1 MTTSGS
7 NNATAAVVAAR
18 SGVPFGL
25 RTALES
31 ITESAKVKC
40 RQVVPVL
47 EKLRDMLAVEAAGL
61 QPADN
66 VGHIRPHADLKRK
79 QDLVARALSRLAG
92 GDYIQDVHAKVSMIM
107 ARYTDA
113 ETKTRKRR
121 KQEMTMSEQSETRYL
136 PAAPSAA
143 RQQQV
148 ASVDIPASFGTSSLA
163 SFTTATQTVD
173 FTSMFTQE
181 AKYMFGEERRPVEL
195 TPFDMCPK
203 CRVAMR
209 YNQNLQQLVCPNAG
223 CGHWKRFADM
233 TSTALA
239 YGEEV
244 EFCKYTY
251 KPVSHLD
258 DTMKFAE
265 AAESY
270 VVPPQALQ
278 RVMKTLRRRGIK
290 PEQITIP
297 MIRQICVTLPG
308 IRMENTVQIYCRL
321 SGRAPRRMTAFM
333 KDQMRIMF
341 FLQEAPYRKNCGGR
355 TNNLSFPFNLY
366 KYCELLGY
374 WEMLETF
381 PLLRGAINLSLHDGI
396 MEKVCQELSWEFVP
410 TVTSHII

>member
-1 MTTSGS
+1 MLPP
-7 NNATAAVVAAR
+7 AAR
-18 SGVPFGL
+18 TDVPFGL
-25 RTALES
+25 RSALEA
-31 ITESAKVKC
+31 ITETATVKC

-47 EKLRDMLAVEAAGL
+47 EKLQAMLAAEAAAL
-61 QPADN
+61 QPESN
-66 VGHIRPHADLKRK
+66 IGHIRPRADLRRK
-79 QDLVARALSRLAG
+79 QELVARAQARLAN
-92 GDYIQDVHAKVSMIM
+92 GDYMHDVHAKVSMIM
-107 ARYTDA
+107 ARYVDT
-113 ETKTRKRR
+113 ESKNRKRR
-121 KQEMTMSEQSETRYL
+121 KQEMSISEQSETRYL

-143 RQQQV
+143 RQQQQQQQLT
-148 ASVDIPASFGTSSLA
+148 AGVDIPASFGASSLA
-163 SFTTATQTVD
+163 SFTTATHTVD

-209 YNQNLQQLVCPNAG
+209 YNQNLQQLVCPNVG

-278 RVMKTLRRRGIK
+278 RVMKTLRRRGVK
-290 PEQITIP
+290 PEQISIP

-410 TVTSHII
+410 TVTSHIM

>member
-1 MTTSGS
+1 
-7 NNATAAVVAAR
+7 
-18 SGVPFGL
+18 
-25 RTALES
+25 
-31 ITESAKVKC
+31 
-40 RQVVPVL
+40 
-47 EKLRDMLAVEAAGL
+47 
-61 QPADN
+61 
-66 VGHIRPHADLKRK
+66 
-79 QDLVARALSRLAG
+79 
-92 GDYIQDVHAKVSMIM
+92 
-107 ARYTDA
+107 
-113 ETKTRKRR
+113 
-121 KQEMTMSEQSETRYL
+121 
-136 PAAPSAA
+136 
-143 RQQQV
+143 
-148 ASVDIPASFGTSSLA
+148 
-163 SFTTATQTVD
+163 
-173 FTSMFTQE
+173 
-181 AKYMFGEERRPVEL
+181 MFGEQRRPVEL

-209 YNQNLQQLVCPNAG
+209 YNQHLQQLVCPSTG

-270 VVPPQALQ
+270 VVPPAALQ

-290 PEQITIP
+290 PEAITIP

-355 TNNLSFPFNLY
+355 TNNLSFPYNLY

-396 MEKVCQELSWEFVP
+396 MEKVCHELSWEFVP
-410 TVTSHII
+410 TVAAHVII

>member
-1 MTTSGS
+1 MTSASLLPTVSAS
-7 NNATAAVVAAR
+7 MYAT
-18 SGVPFGL
+18 VPFGL
-25 RTALES
+25 RSALETILENS
-31 ITESAKVKC
+31 RVKS
-40 RQVVPVL
+40 QGVMVTL
-47 EKLRDMLAVEAAGL
+47 MKLRDQLEAEAATL
-61 QPADN
+61 DPLRN
-66 VGHIRPHADLKRK
+66 LGHLRPHADVARK
-79 QDLVARALSRLAG
+79 QATVAKAIERLETGAYM
-92 GDYIQDVHAKVSMIM
+92 DEVRAKVAMFMSRFIDFE
-107 ARYTDA
+107 A
-113 ETKTRKRR
+113 KSKKRR
-121 KQEMTMSEQSETRYL
+121 QEEITVSQQSETRYL
-136 PAAPSAA
+136 PAAPMDA
-143 RQQQV
+143 RNML
-148 ASVDIPASFGTSSLA
+148 SSDIPASFGASSLA
-163 SFTTATQTVD
+163 SFTTAAHAAD
-173 FTSMFTQE
+173 LTSVFTQE
-181 AKYMFGEERRPVEL
+181 AKYAFGEERRPVEL

-209 YNQNLQQLVCPNAG
+209 HNQNLQQLVCPVPG
-223 CGHWKRFADM
+223 CTHWRRFADM

-251 KPVSHLD
+251 RPVSHLD

-270 VVPPQALQ
+270 VVPATALQ
-278 RVMKTLRRRGIK
+278 RVMKTLRRMKVK
-290 PEQITIP
+290 PEDITIP

-308 IRMENTVQIYCRL
+308 IKMENTVQIYSRL

-341 FLQEAPYRKNCGGR
+341 FLQEVPYRKHCAGR

-381 PLLRGAINLSLHDGI
+381 PLLRGTINLSLHDGI

-410 TVTSHII
+410 TVTAHMD